1 MQNIRVNDSG
11 QITIPPAITEE
22 LGIEK
27 GEEFKILKRDNYY
40 IMMPSSLDPLKVLQ
54 TIMEGE
60 AKKVGWESEDDVIE
74 YMKEVRK
81 EFVAERYNIK

>member
-1 MQNIRVNDSG
+1 MLNIRVNDSG
-11 QITIPPAITEE
+11 QITIPPSITAE
-22 LGIEK
+22 LGIVR
-27 GEEFKILKRDNYY
+27 GEEFSLIKRDNYY
-40 IMMPSSLDPLKVLQ
+40 IMMPLALDPLQALQ

-60 AKKVGWESEDDVIE
+60 AEKVGWESEDDVIE